1 MNSSRHVPERS
12 SSDAAADRPTVLVVD
27 DSPVVLHVLQMVF
40 ESAQYDVVTAT
51 GGTEALVQVDR
62 CRPDII
68 ITDVAMPDGDGFGLL
83 RTIRENPATCA
94 IPVIM
99 LTASGPG
106 GRPAVDPGAL
116 QPDGVVRKGGGWSD
130 LLALASRLLHERD
143 AS

>member
-1 MNSSRHVPERS
+1 VTERAS
-12 SSDAAADRPTVLVVD
+12 HAAGDRPTVLLVD
-27 DSPVVLHVLQMVF
+27 DSPVVLHVLQLVF

-51 GGTEALVQVDR
+51 GGTKALAQVAQR
-62 CRPDII
+62 RPDII

-83 RTIRENPATCA
+83 GKIRENPATCA

-116 QPDGVVRKGGGWSD
+116 QQPDGVVRKGGGWSD
-130 LLALASRLLHERD
+130 LVTLANRLLLGRNPP
-143 AS
+143 

>member
-1 MNSSRHVPERS
+1 MPERS
-12 SSDAAADRPTVLVVD
+12 PDAAVDRPTVLVVD
-27 DSPVVLHVLQMVF
+27 DSPVVLHVLQLVF
-40 ESAQYDVVTAT
+40 ESAQYAVVTAT

-62 CRPDII
+62 RRPDII

-83 RTIRENPATCA
+83 RKIRENPATCA

-106 GRPAVDPGAL
+106 GRPAVDPGGAL

-130 LLALASRLLHERD
+130 LLALASRLLSGRD

>member
-1 MNSSRHVPERS
+1 MPERS
-12 SSDAAADRPTVLVVD
+12 PDTAAHRPTVLLVD
-27 DSPVVLHVLQMVF
+27 DSPVVLHVLQLVF
-40 ESAQYDVVTAT
+40 ESAHYDVVTAT
-51 GGTEALVQVDR
+51 GGTEALVQID
-62 CRPDII
+62 CRHPDII

-83 RTIRENPATCA
+83 RKIRENPATCH

-106 GRPAVDPGAL
+106 GRPAVDPGPL

-130 LLALASRLLHERD
+130 LLALASRLRQERD

>member
-1 MNSSRHVPERS
+1 VPERS
-12 SSDAAADRPTVLVVD
+12 SDAADRPTVLVVD
-27 DSPVVLHVLQMVF
+27 DSPVVLHVLQIVF
-40 ESAQYDVVTAT
+40 ESAHYDVVTAT

-83 RTIRENPATCA
+83 RKIRENPATSA

-130 LLALASRLLHERD
+130 LLTLASRLLQGRD
-143 AS
+143 ET

>member
-1 MNSSRHVPERS
+1 MDLSHHVPERP
-12 SSDAAADRPTVLVVD
+12 SDAAADRPTVLVVD
-27 DSPVVLHVLQMVF
+27 DSPVVLHVLQLVF

-51 GGTEALVQVDR
+51 GGTEALVQLDR
-62 CRPDII
+62 RRPDII

-83 RTIRENPATCA
+83 RQIRENPATCE

-106 GRPAVDPGAL
+106 GRPAVDPGAM

-130 LLALASRLLHERD
+130 LLALASRLLSGRD

>member
-1 MNSSRHVPERS
+1 M
-12 SSDAAADRPTVLVVD
+12 D
-27 DSPVVLHVLQMVF
+27 DSPVVLHVLQLVF

-51 GGTEALVQVDR
+51 GGTEALAQVDR
-62 CRPDII
+62 RRPDII

-83 RTIRENPATCA
+83 RKIRENPATCA

-106 GRPAVDPGAL
+106 GRPAVDPGDL
-116 QPDGVVRKGGGWSD
+116 HPDGVVRKGGGWSD
-130 LLALASRLLHERD
+130 LLALASTLLHARD

>member
-1 MNSSRHVPERS
+1 VDSSRPVPER

-27 DSPVVLHVLQMVF
+27 DSPVVLHVLQIVF

-83 RTIRENPATCA
+83 RKIRENPATST

-106 GRPAVDPGAL
+106 GQPVVDPGAL

-130 LLALASRLLHERD
+130 LLALARRLLHRRD
-143 AS
+143 DS

>member
-1 MNSSRHVPERS
+1 
-12 SSDAAADRPTVLVVD
+12 VLVVD
-27 DSPVVLHVLQMVF
+27 DSPVVLHVLQIVF
-40 ESAQYDVVTAT
+40 ASAHYDVVTAT
-51 GGTEALVQVDR
+51 GGTEALAQVDR

-83 RTIRENPATCA
+83 RKIRENPATCG

-106 GRPAVDPGAL
+106 GRPAIDPGAL

-130 LLALASRLLHERD
+130 LLTLASRLLQGRNGT
-143 AS
+143 

>member
-1 MNSSRHVPERS
+1 MSERS
-12 SSDAAADRPTVLVVD
+12 LDAAASRPTVLLVD

-40 ESAQYDVVTAT
+40 ESADYDVVTAA
-51 GGTEALVQVDR
+51 GGTEALAQVDR

-83 RTIRENPATCA
+83 RKIRENPATST

-106 GRPAVDPGAL
+106 GRPAVDPGPV

-130 LLALASRLLHERD
+130 LLTLASSLLNRRARAE
-143 AS
+143 

>member
-1 MNSSRHVPERS
+1 
-12 SSDAAADRPTVLVVD
+12 VLVVD
-27 DSPVVLHVLQMVF
+27 DSPVVLHVLQIVL
-40 ESAQYDVVTAT
+40 ESAHYDVITAAS
-51 GGTEALVQVDR
+51 GTEALVEVER

-83 RTIRENPATCA
+83 RQIRENPATSS

-116 QPDGVVRKGGGWSD
+116 QPDGVVRKGGGWSE
-130 LLALASRLLHERD
+130 LLALANRLLHRRNVT
-143 AS
+143 